1 MEISPEY
8 SFEEWMLKLK
18 LNTLATCTK
27 NWLIGKDLD
36 AGKDW
41 KQEKKR
47 MTEDRW
53 LDGITDSMDMNLSKL
68 QELMMDKEAWCAV
81 VHEISKSQTWL
92 SNLTELRISKNK
104 NKQ

>member
-27 NWLIGKDLD
+27 NWLFGKDLD

-53 LDGITDSMDMNLSKL
+53 LDGITDLMDMNLSKL

>member
-8 SFEEWMLKLK
+8 AFEEWMLKLK
-18 LNTLATCTK
+18 LNTVATCTK

-47 MTEDRW
+47 MTDDIW
-53 LDGITDSMDMNLSKL
+53 LDGITDSMDMNLSNL
-68 QELMMDKEAWCAV
+68 QKLMMDKEAWCAA
-81 VHEISKSQTWL
+81 VHEVSKSRTWL